1 MNSCWRDTSS
11 AEKWRQET
19 REYIYHHQVLIGDPP
34 PFHGVGSELRD
45 FTALQGMSGLELS
58 PALEAFLFLFTGLIP
73 FLFDCVLFPPVE
85 LLTGVQSRS
94 GTVRKRQEDSMG
106 PSHSV
111 VTTLQ
116 SVLRQSGLK
125 VTTKTLEGFVKEVD
139 HIALWFACSGSLTIP
154 SWEKLKGN
162 LVGELE
168 NGKLNAGTMPLWKL
182 IRSCLKDEECQ
193 QVVKAGQKILDE
205 IQDSLSEVE
214 RGERLGA
221 KRTHDAPIKHTGLST
236 RLEPEE
242 KIMSGKNTWGEFGRK
257 EKEKEKKKEQS
268 VEVPRRRNL

>member
-1 MNSCWRDTSS
+1 M
-11 AEKWRQET
+11 
-19 REYIYHHQVLIGDPP
+19 
-34 PFHGVGSELRD
+34 
-45 FTALQGMSGLELS
+45 
-58 PALEAFLFLFTGLIP
+58 
-73 FLFDCVLFPPVE
+73 
-85 LLTGVQSRS
+85 TGVQTCALPIS
-94 GTVRKRQEDSMG
+94 
-106 PSHSV
+106 
-111 VTTLQ
+111 TLQ

-221 KRTHDAPIKHTGLST
+221 KRTHGAPIKHTGLST
-236 RLEPEE
+236 DLEPEE
-242 KIMSGKNTWGEFGRK
+242 KIMSGKNTRGEFGRK
-257 EKEKEKKKEQS
+257 EKEKEKKINQQRSLGEGTYT
-268 VEVPRRRNL
+268 RH

>member
-1 MNSCWRDTSS
+1 MPKPGN
-11 AEKWRQET
+11 
-19 REYIYHHQVLIGDPP
+19 YHHNSPREIPHSRG
-34 PFHGVGSELRD
+34 GSRTAGHI
-45 FTALQGMSGLELS
+45 TALQGMSGLELS
-58 PALEAFLFLFTGLIP
+58 PALEAFLFLFTGLVP

-154 SWEKLKGN
+154 SWEKLKGD
-162 LVGELE
+162 LVRELE
-168 NGKLNAGTMPLWKL
+168 NGKLK
-182 IRSCLKDEECQ
+182 Q
-193 QVVKAGQKILDE
+193 
-205 IQDSLSEVE
+205 
-214 RGERLGA
+214 
-221 KRTHDAPIKHTGLST
+221 
-236 RLEPEE
+236 EPCHCG
-242 KIMSGKNTWGEFGRK
+242 S
-257 EKEKEKKKEQS
+257 
-268 VEVPRRRNL
+268 